1 MTKADET
8 GFLCCE
14 LPAQC
19 GQEVMGMDDLGI
31 KGKCSNKRVTR
42 VYGRVL
48 GGTGSLEEVTS
59 WWILKDN

>member
-1 MTKADET
+1 MKTVET

-19 GQEVMGMDDLGI
+19 GQAVMGMDDLGI
-31 KGKCSNKRVTR
+31 KGKCSNKRVSR

-48 GGTGSLEEVTS
+48 GGGTGSLEEVTS
-59 WWILKDN
+59 WWISKDN